1 MDFLK
6 DFAADSDFLKLLGRQ
21 EDAVNL
27 TAAALELARDAYP
40 ELVFKPVFQWID
52 ERAAELSGPVAR
64 AASDESLLAELS
76 ACLAGRHQ
84 IAGSPAIYEH
94 AHGSFLHRVLEKK

>member
-1 MDFLK
+1 MDSRK
-6 DFAADSDFLKLLGRQ
+6 VFAGESEFLKLHGRK

-27 TAAALELARDAYP
+27 TAGALELARDASP

-84 IAGSPAIYEH
+84 IAGSPEIYEH
-94 AHGSFLHRVLEKK
+94 ADGSFLNRVLEKK